1 MQAELEAARVAGEAQ
16 AAAERGRSVV
26 AETGRAADRARTDDL
41 REHLDELQSER
52 EASTAQRQRLQA
64 AVRQAEAERDRLRQE
79 KAEAEAANA
88 PGQALRQA
96 EAERR
101 MDADTAKQTENQD
114 RRLAQNT
121 QTASDALRPGGD
133 ETARRAA
140 GLLARLRRAWRGE

>member
-1 MQAELEAARVAGEAQ
+1 MDGAGDGAATAI
-16 AAAERGRSVV
+16 AAVKPCAFGAPRR
-26 AETGRAADRARTDDL
+26 RAADRAHTDDL

-79 KAEAEAANA
+79 RAEAEAANA

-101 MDADTAKQTENQD
+101 MDADAAKQAENQD

-121 QTASDALRPGGD
+121 QTAAGALRPGGD